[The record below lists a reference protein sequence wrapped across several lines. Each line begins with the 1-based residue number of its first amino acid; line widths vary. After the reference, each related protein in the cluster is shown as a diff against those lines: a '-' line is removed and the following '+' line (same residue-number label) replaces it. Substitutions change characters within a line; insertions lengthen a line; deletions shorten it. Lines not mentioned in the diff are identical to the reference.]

1 MSSARMISTAAGTR
15 RESFGSVEWGL
26 VSFLALTWGASF
38 LFIDIALDSL
48 SPGVITWLRVL
59 LGAAALSF
67 LPSARRPV
75 DSESWPRIVLLGFT
89 WIAIPFT
96 LFPIAQQWID
106 SSLAGILNAAMP
118 LFTAGIA
125 AVLLQR
131 LPGRIHVAGLL
142 LGFVGVILVILP
154 SWGEEESA
162 ALGILLVLLATVFYG
177 FSNNIA
183 VPLQQA
189 HGALPVV
196 LRAQLVALL
205 ATLPP
210 AVFGLGDSSF
220 EFAAFG
226 AIFVL
231 GVIGTG
237 LALAVMASLVGRVGA
252 TRGGVAIYFIP
263 VVAAILGVVFLNE
276 SIAPLAILGMVVVLA
291 GAYLASRKETG

>member
-1 MSSARMISTAAGTR
+1 M
-15 RESFGSVEWGL
+15 V
-26 VSFLALTWGASF
+26 
-38 LFIDIALDSL
+38 
-48 SPGVITWLRVL
+48 
-59 LGAAALSF
+59 
-67 LPSARRPV
+67 
-75 DSESWPRIVLLGFT
+75 
-89 WIAIPFT
+89 AIG
-96 LFPIAQQWID
+96 Q
-106 SSLAGILNAAMP
+106 
-118 LFTAGIA
+118 
-125 AVLLQR
+125 V
-131 LPGRIHVAGLL
+131 
-142 LGFVGVILVILP
+142 VGVILVILP

-177 FSNNIA
+177 FSANIA

-220 EFAAFG
+220 EFASFG

-231 GVIGTG
+231 GVFGTG

-263 VVAAILGVVFLNE
+263 VVAVILGVVFLNE